1 MRKERIKATILAS
14 IDEIVIIIAIF
25 FILPLFGINI
35 PLWITILII
44 IVLTVLSIIVYK
56 ALYVLEK
63 EPIFSKESII
73 GKEGKALTD
82 INDTGV
88 VLVENETW
96 LASSAKGVIKKGKN
110 VRVIKIEGNKLIVE
124 EV

>member
-1 MRKERIKATILAS
+1 MKKERIKATILAS

-35 PLWITILII
+35 PLWLTILII

-73 GKEGKALTD
+73 GKEGKALTE

-96 LASSAKGVIKKGKN
+96 LASSAKGVIKKGKS

-124 EV
+124 EE

>member
-1 MRKERIKATILAS
+1 MKKERIKATILAS

-35 PLWITILII
+35 PLWMTILII